1 MKNSVSFF
9 ICFFISII
17 VSGCTLKQDVL
28 PTNLYSIDFKV
39 NKNTFSTNSK
49 SIYVEIPK
57 VNKNFNSRK
66 IFYSTKPYLF
76 EKYAINKWINSPSYM
91 IHNNLTQGIIDSN
104 IFNIVLQEKANI
116 DFDYILKTN
125 VINLYNSIE
134 NEKSYAIVKVRFI
147 LVSGKKLVKT
157 FTYNKRILSQKN
169 NPYGF
174 VLSTNKAFEEI
185 INDLSFQLSEIK

>member
-1 MKNSVSFF
+1 MKNSISFF
-9 ICFFISII
+9 ICFCISII

-28 PTNLYSIDFKV
+28 PTNSYSIDFKV

-76 EKYAINKWINSPSYM
+76 EEYAINKWINSPSYM

-147 LVSGKKLVKT
+147 LVSGKKLVRT

-169 NPYGF
+169 NPYSF
-174 VLSTNKAFEEI
+174 VLSTNRAFEEI
-185 INDLSFQLSEIK
+185 INDLSFQLSQIE